1 MKFQVTKIEFDFD
14 NSCPYCGG
22 DCYNDHDNAC
32 DGFLGD
38 IDHLVQQQQQTVDE
52 TISQIWEVDD
62 EEHLVDKISDE
73 TGWCIKSI
81 DYNVFIPGILSWTSN
96 LVEMWQLHKWHTD
109 LDETHNLD

>member
-1 MKFQVTKIEFDFD
+1 MKFQVTQIEFDFD

-38 IDHLVQQQQQTVDE
+38 IDHLVQQKQQTVDE

-81 DYNVFIPGILSWTSN
+81 DYTVFIPGVYS
-96 LVEMWQLHKWHTD
+96 
-109 LDETHNLD
+109 